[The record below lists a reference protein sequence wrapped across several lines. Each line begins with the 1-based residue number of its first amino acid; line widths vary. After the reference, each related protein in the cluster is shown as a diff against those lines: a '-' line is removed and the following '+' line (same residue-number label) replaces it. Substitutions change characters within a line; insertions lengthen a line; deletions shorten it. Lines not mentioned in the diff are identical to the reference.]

1 MWLFASLMC
10 FVLPYGLLVQNE
22 AGLANA
28 LTMAGH
34 IDKMF
39 APGVALVRRT
49 VKLNFAGI
57 GVSLLD
63 ASLSEVLYFSASGI
77 RYACICG
84 RSVGVYDV
92 DICWCSLV
100 FLRNALASSRLS

>member
-77 RYACICG
+77 RCACMCARMCAYVRVCVRI
-84 RSVGVYDV
+84 
-92 DICWCSLV
+92 
-100 FLRNALASSRLS
+100 